1 MANVS
6 NISQSADIAPKAN
19 APTTQATQTAR
30 FNATLPIA
38 IEVLEKLSPT
48 RYKLRLG
55 NTTITTQSLKE
66 LLVGGKYWAQMG
78 NGRNGTITL
87 SQLIAQPKI
96 LSQLANAPLRLNE
109 ENLREMLSP
118 KNGNPWDNFKN
129 QLIERASMAESRGE
143 FNFYMQMLLSMH
155 NRVLTLPLAIE
166 RREGVLQMRK
176 KRKKTGL
183 YELEFYAVFGQIG
196 ALRGRLVSDG
206 EAVDLYITTQYERS
220 AELLRSTQN
229 LLNGIAYF
237 SIEVNHDIAPLYE
250 LKDAHSSLLDVKG

>member
-6 NISQSADIAPKAN
+6 NISQSADIAPKTN
-19 APTTQATQTAR
+19 TSTTQTAR

-109 ENLREMLSP
+109 ENLKEILSP

-129 QLIERASMAESRGE
+129 QLIERASLAESRGE
-143 FNFYMQMLLSMH
+143 FNFYMQMLLSLH

-166 RREGVLQMRK
+166 QREGVLQMRK

-206 EAVDLYITTQYERS
+206 EAVDLYITAQYERS

-229 LLNGIAYF
+229 LLKGIAYF
-237 SIEVNHDIAPLYE
+237 SVDVNHDIAPLYE

>member
-6 NISQSADIAPKAN
+6 NISQSADIAPKTSTP
-19 APTTQATQTAR
+19 APTTQTAR

-48 RYKLRLG
+48 RYKLSLG

>member
-1 MANVS
+1 MASVN
-6 NISQSADIAPKAN
+6 NISQTADVAPKTT
-19 APTTQATQTAR
+19 APSTNTPTR

-48 RYKLRLG
+48 RYMLKVG
-55 NTTITTQSLKE
+55 NTTITTQSLKD

-78 NGRNGTITL
+78 RGANGTITL

-96 LSQLANAPLRLNE
+96 LAQLANAPMRLSE
-109 ENLREMLSP
+109 ENLKELFGAN
-118 KNGNPWDNFKN
+118 KGNPWENFKN
-129 QLIERASMAESRGE
+129 QLIERASLAEGRGE
-143 FNFYMQMLLSMH
+143 FNFYMQMLLSLH
-155 NRVLTLPLAIE
+155 NKVLTLPLSIQG
-166 RREGVLQMRK
+166 RESVLQMRK

-206 EAVDLYITTQYERS
+206 EVVDLYLTTQYERS

-229 LLNGIAYF
+229 LLKGIAYF
-237 SIEVNHDIAPLYE
+237 SIDVNHDIAPLYE
-250 LKDAHSSLLDVKG
+250 FKEAHSSLLDIKG